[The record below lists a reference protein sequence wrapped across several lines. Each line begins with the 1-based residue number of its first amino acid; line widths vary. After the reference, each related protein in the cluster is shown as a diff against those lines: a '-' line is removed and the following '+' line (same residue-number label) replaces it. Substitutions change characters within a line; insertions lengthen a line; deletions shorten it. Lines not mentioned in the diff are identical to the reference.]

1 MSFHASLG
9 NVSLKQLRAFACVAE
24 SRSFTAAAGLLNLS
38 QSAVSLL
45 IRELESELGLKL
57 LDRTTRSVRVTE
69 AGAELHP
76 VAVRILQ
83 DLGAAIAGSR
93 ELADR
98 RRGRVR
104 FACSPLQSSLLVPR
118 LMRLFKARYPHITIV
133 LHDTP
138 GGEIIDLVARGEVDL
153 ALGVLPAETAFVAAE
168 LLLTDDLLLIYPRSY
183 GWGSRRRPTWN
194 DLVSHPFIALGEHNS
209 TRYLVDYHAAQV
221 GVRLAPAAE
230 VAFVWTAIGMVDAG
244 LGLSLIPGHARPVVQ
259 KFDEVAMQP
268 FEPEQ
273 IRRPIALL
281 WHRQRT
287 LSPAA
292 EAFAGFLRETIPQN
306 GYRGP
311 AGEVAIAGS
320 KGRGRG
326 VSGPSG

>member
-9 NVSLKQLRAFACVAE
+9 NLSLKQLRAFVCVAE
-24 SRSFTAAAGLLNLS
+24 SRSFTSAATLLNLS

-45 IRELESELGLKL
+45 VRELESELGLKL
-57 LDRTTRSVRVTE
+57 LDRTTRSVRMTE

-76 VAVRILQ
+76 VAARVLQ

-118 LMRLFKARYPHITIV
+118 LIGTFNARYPHISIV
-133 LHDTP
+133 LRDTP
-138 GGEIIDLVARGEVDL
+138 GGEIIDLVASGEVDL
-153 ALGVLPAETAFVAAE
+153 ALGVLPADTPFVAAE
-168 LLLTDDLLLIYPRSY
+168 PLLTDDLLLIHPRSY
-183 GWGSRRRPTWN
+183 GWGPRRRPTWK
-194 DLVSHPFIALGEHNS
+194 DIAAHPFIALGEHNS

-221 GVRLAPAAE
+221 GVRLTPACE

-244 LGLSLIPGHARPVVQ
+244 LGLSLIPGHARPIVQ
-259 KFDEVAMQP
+259 KFADVAMQP
-268 FEPEQ
+268 FEPQ
-273 IRRPIALL
+273 RIQRPIALMR
-281 WHRQRT
+281 HRQRT

-292 EAFAGFLRETIPQN
+292 EAFAEFLRENFPRHDRRIP
-306 GYRGP
+306 
-311 AGEVAIAGS
+311 VARA
-320 KGRGRG
+320 
-326 VSGPSG
+326 